1 MLAVLYLHLTIT
13 HDPTRLLTSQA
24 EGLSIAT
31 YGCPGTRSP
40 EYLRLKFDFTF
51 GVAPMRHAGET
62 QDLSSRGLRQSNFVR
77 TIRWCLDR
85 SRLYDE
91 LSMLLM
97 K

>member
-1 MLAVLYLHLTIT
+1 
-13 HDPTRLLTSQA
+13 
-24 EGLSIAT
+24 
-31 YGCPGTRSP
+31 
-40 EYLRLKFDFTF
+40 
-51 GVAPMRHAGET
+51 MRHAGET

-85 SRLYDE
+85 FRLYDE